1 METAELI
8 KKLTGAYALS
18 GCEDDLYDVLKS
30 LLTPYGSVRK
40 DEMNNVFCTFGDG
53 YHFLLDAHTDEIGLD
68 RRFLPA
74 SEVLVLGKEQLRGVI
89 CALPPHLRSESDKK
103 VSKISDLAV
112 DTGLSEKALK
122 CLVSPGDRIV
132 FKHSFD
138 TLCGSRIASNCLDD
152 RCGVAALLLAL
163 DRLKKLPVKVTV
175 MLSAQEEVG
184 TRGAKAGAYGI
195 DADDVSFG
203 YSPQCS
209 KEDCGEVSGGA
220 MVGFSPVLDRE
231 ISKRLAD
238 CAKKHNIPYQTEVM
252 SGRTGTNADVITL
265 NRNGIRCGLIS
276 IPLRYMHTPSEVID
290 IRDVESVADLI
301 AAYIEERA
309 GERNA

>member
-1 METAELI
+1 
-8 KKLTGAYALS
+8 
-18 GCEDDLYDVLKS
+18 
-30 LLTPYGSVRK
+30 
-40 DEMNNVFCTFGDG
+40 
-53 YHFLLDAHTDEIGLD
+53 
-68 RRFLPA
+68 
-74 SEVLVLGKEQLRGVI
+74 
-89 CALPPHLRSESDKK
+89 
-103 VSKISDLAV
+103 
-112 DTGLSEKALK
+112 
-122 CLVSPGDRIV
+122 
-132 FKHSFD
+132 
-138 TLCGSRIASNCLDD
+138 
-152 RCGVAALLLAL
+152 
-163 DRLKKLPVKVTV
+163 
-175 MLSAQEEVG
+175 
-184 TRGAKAGAYGI
+184 
-195 DADDVSFG
+195 
-203 YSPQCS
+203 
-209 KEDCGEVSGGA
+209 